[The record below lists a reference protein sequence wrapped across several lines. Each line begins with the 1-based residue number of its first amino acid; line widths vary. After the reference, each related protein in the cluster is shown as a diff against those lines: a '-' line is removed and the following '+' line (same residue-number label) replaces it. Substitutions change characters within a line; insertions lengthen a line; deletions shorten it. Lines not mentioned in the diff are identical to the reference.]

1 VKIFSIFLIRSEKF
15 RNEDGG
21 LFKVKQTKYVPI
33 KFVLSVKLFVAFVF
47 NLKTTNN
54 TNIFTLISQIKDV
67 KFIHQT
73 LNHQCQ
79 SVKSVAI
86 KFRQEPLMREVFK
99 VNRLKPIPIKFVLSV
114 KSFVAFVF
122 NLKTTNNTNIF
133 TLISQIEKVKI
144 IDKKYRYTD

>member
-1 VKIFSIFLIRSEKF
+1 MRSEKF

-21 LFKVKQTKYVPI
+21 LFKVKQTKHVPI
-33 KFVLSVKLFVAFVF
+33 KFVLSVKSFVAFVF
-47 NLKTTNN
+47 NLKTTNT
-54 TNIFTLISQIKDV
+54 TNIFTLISQIKDG

-73 LNHQCQ
+73 HSQ
-79 SVKSVAI
+79 SSISICEIRGYKVSAKAI
-86 KFRQEPLMREVFK
+86 DEGLFK

-133 TLISQIEKVKI
+133 TLISQIRI
-144 IDKKYRYTD
+144 IEIH